1 MLVDDMIKDSIPLW
15 DEASNLKVLIDLYQ
29 GNLSHKSF
37 TKYIVEDTIYLFY
50 YAKVFAYAIAKA
62 NDFEEMRFY
71 YSMLSFVNNSEVNI
85 REKYAINT
93 QFDPNYPLGFKP
105 DKITM
110 DYVNHLLEYAING
123 DIKEITA
130 AVLPCVLSYQYIF
143 NKIKANYKKIS
154 NNYED
159 LVNEYLSDRYT
170 KSCQNWID
178 FANKLYQN
186 VKDEEKIKYINIFHK
201 SSLLEIDFWRMCEE

>member
-1 MLVDDMIKDSIPLW
+1 M
-15 DEASNLKVLIDLYQ
+15 
-29 GNLSHKSF
+29 
-37 TKYIVEDTIYLFY
+37 KYIVEDTIYLFY

-93 QFDPNYPLGFKP
+93 QFDPNYPLGFRP

-123 DIKEITA
+123 DIKEVNQLWIF
-130 AVLPCVLSYQYIF
+130 VLAPIFASYCASKAFKSIKENYYI
-143 NKIKANYKKIS
+143 
-154 NNYED
+154 
-159 LVNEYLSDRYT
+159 
-170 KSCQNWID
+170 
-178 FANKLYQN
+178 
-186 VKDEEKIKYINIFHK
+186 
-201 SSLLEIDFWRMCEE
+201 

>member
-15 DEASNLKVLIDLYQ
+15 DEASNLKVVIDLYQ
-29 GNLSHKSF
+29 GTLSNESF
-37 TKYIVEDTIYLFY
+37 IKYIVEDTIYLFY

-71 YSMLSFVNNSEVNI
+71 YSMLAFVNNSEVNI
-85 REKYAINT
+85 REKYAINNEI
-93 QFDPNYPLGFKP
+93 DPNYPLGFKP
-105 DKITM
+105 DNITM
-110 DYVNHLLEYAING
+110 NYVNHLLEYAING
-123 DIKEITA
+123 NIKEITA
-130 AVLPCVLSYQYIF
+130 SVLPCVLSYQYIF
-143 NKIKANYKKIS
+143 NKIKANYPKLS

-170 KSCQNWID
+170 ISCQNWID

-186 VKDEEKIKYINIFHK
+186 VTEEEKIKYINIFHK
-201 SSLLEIDFWRMCEE
+201 SSQLEIDFWKMCEV